1 MHRTTYYL
9 YLSFRSSMKQR
20 ITLINT
26 PSEMRNFPTNVQD
39 RLLRIVL
46 VLVLAISTLVSC
58 SDPYL
63 YDNQEPEWLGSSIY
77 GYLQD
82 QKIYETTLRL
92 IDTLE
97 YTEDMKLTGS
107 KTLFVANDSAYKAFF
122 QNNSWGVTK
131 FEDLTLA
138 QMKLLMNFSIINNAY
153 LLQTMVNYYDENSST
168 TYENSAMRRPTAL
181 ASLDSIALEFEGQI
195 PQNKY
200 WDPYKTRGIHIMKD
214 ATPMPTVFYTQD
226 FLDKN
231 NITDEDF
238 YLLSGGLTRNR
249 GDVHVFNDKV
259 VTPNIVCKNGYIHV
273 LDHVLTAP
281 KNMAQYLE
289 SNDSTKIFSKLLDRF
304 CAPYYD
310 EAITKN
316 HNQLPGRTPID
327 SIFVKHY
334 LSAGTVTS
342 NGAATIGGTNKLP
355 NSSIIETNLLPF
367 DPGWNGFFSSS
378 LYADMA
384 TMFVPTDKAMDEYFN
399 SGIGSILK
407 DRFHTWEAVPDNI
420 IIPFLKRH
428 MRNSFIESVP
438 SRFSKMVDGENFR
451 LAVEPEHIEGAY
463 SAVNGVVYLTNF
475 VYPPVDYI
483 SVYSPIL
490 LSPNT
495 NIYRWA
501 INRTETAQDG
511 TKFAFYKLY
520 INSLVS
526 KYSVFVPTD
535 EYFSTYIDP
544 IAYGQDAPQGGL
556 KFKYNAKTDKV
567 YAVICT
573 FNKNV
578 IPIEFSDS
586 IGVITDEP
594 FIQDRLWK
602 LLDSHIVVG
611 KVESGK
617 KYYVTKGNDL
627 IQVEGTGTNMTVSG
641 GYDIDA
647 NTPSKVNFVFKQENG
662 NTYFIDKPIQPA
674 LRSVYKV
681 LSETNGFRKFYD
693 VLNGVP
699 DTCVYKIFSPQGVD
713 FKINFFNAYRYTIY
727 VPTDSAMQSAIDNKL
742 ILPWDSIYAMPK
754 SPEQA
759 QAISN
764 VIRFLR
770 YHFQDDAVFFG
781 QSVDELYQS
790 ATIKNDNNR
799 THFLTGK
806 NRYYKIGVKGDA
818 SSLILTT
825 ETNKSARVVRDNGL
839 YNIIAKDYIFSKVPS
854 YYKNVDGTGASTG
867 ASFVSSSITTSA
879 SAVIH
884 QIDNVLTFQ

>member
-1 MHRTTYYL
+1 
-9 YLSFRSSMKQR
+9 
-20 ITLINT
+20 
-26 PSEMRNFPTNVQD
+26 MRNFPKNVQD
-39 RLLRIVL
+39 RLVRIVP
-46 VLVLAISTLVSC
+46 VLVLAISALVSC

-63 YDNQEPEWLGSSIY
+63 YDNQEPKWLGSSIY

-92 IDTLE
+92 IDTLQ

-107 KTLFVANDSAYKAFF
+107 KTLFVANDSAYEVFF
-122 QNNSWGVTK
+122 RNNSWGVSR

-153 LLQTMVNYYDENSST
+153 LLQTMVNYYDVNSNT
-168 TYENSAMRRPTAL
+168 TYENAAMRRLTAL
-181 ASLDSIALEFEGQI
+181 SPLDSIAHDFEGQI
-195 PQNKY
+195 PENIY
-200 WDPYKTRGIHIMKD
+200 WNPYKTRGIHVMKD
-214 ATPMPTVFYTQD
+214 ATDMPAVFYTQD
-226 FLDKN
+226 FLN
-231 NITDEDF
+231 MNSITDEDF
-238 YLLSGGLTRNR
+238 RLLSGGLIRQT
-249 GDVHVFNDKV
+249 GDVHVFDDKV
-259 VTPNIVCKNGYIHV
+259 VIPNVVCKNGYIHV

-281 KNMAQYLE
+281 KNMAQFIE
-289 SNDSTKIFSKLLDRF
+289 STDTLKGFSTRIFSKLMDRF
-304 CAPYYD
+304 CAPYFD
-310 EAITKN
+310 KAITTKYN
-316 HNQLPGRTPID
+316 SLPGRTYID

-334 LSAGTVTS
+334 LSSGTVT
-342 NGAATIGGTNKLP
+342 NGGTSRWP
-355 NSSIIETNLLPF
+355 NGTIDQTNFLLPF
-367 DPGWNGFFSSS
+367 DPGWNSYYSTS
-378 LYADMA
+378 IYPDMA
-384 TMFVPTDKAMDEYFN
+384 AMFVPTDKAMTDYFN

-407 DRFHTWEAVPDNI
+407 NRFGTWEAVPDNI

-428 MRNSFIESVP
+428 MRSSFIESVP
-438 SRFSKMVDGENFR
+438 SRFGKMVDAENYR
-451 LAVEPEHIEGAY
+451 LPVLPEHIESAY
-463 SAVNGVVYLTNF
+463 TAVNGVVYLTNF

-495 NIYRWA
+495 NIYNWA
-501 INRTETAQDG
+501 INRTEPGYGG
-511 TKFAFYKLY
+511 TLFAFYKLY

-556 KFKYNAKTDKV
+556 KFKYNAKTSKV
-567 YAVICT
+567 YAVVCT

-578 IPIEFSDS
+578 TPIAFSDS
-586 IGVITDEP
+586 IGVITDEA
-594 FIQDRLWK
+594 FLQDRLWK

-611 KVESGK
+611 NVENGSK
-617 KYYVTKGNDL
+617 FFVTKGND
-627 IQVEGTGTNMTVSG
+627 IIKVEGSGTNMTVSG
-641 GYDIDA
+641 GFDIDQA
-647 NTPSKVNFVFKQENG
+647 TPSKVEKIFRQENG
-662 NTYFIDKPIQPA
+662 NTFFIDKPIQSG

-681 LSETNGFRKFYD
+681 LSETEGFKKFYD

-713 FKINFFNAYRYTIY
+713 YKVNFFNAYRYTIY
-727 VPTDSAMQSAIDNKL
+727 VPTDSAMQSAIDRRL

-754 SPEQA
+754 SPQQA
-759 QAISN
+759 QEISK

-770 YHFQDDAVFFG
+770 YHFQDDAVFYG

-790 ATIKNDNNR
+790 ATIKNDNIR

-818 SSLILTT
+818 NSMTLTT
-825 ETNKSARVVRDNGL
+825 ETNNTAHVTNNPNLR
-839 YNIIAKDYIFSKVPS
+839 NIIAKDYIFSKIPS
-854 YYKNVDGTGASTG
+854 QFKNVDGSGATVG
-867 ASFVSSSITTSA
+867 TTAFTTSSITTSA